1 MNGMAKIT
9 LFISNKHYVSPKIKC
24 LWDKPVNRTA
34 GKRWGAIAGRYQ
46 LTQTNY

>member
-1 MNGMAKIT
+1 MFHLKLNAYGIN
-9 LFISNKHYVSPKIKC
+9 L
-24 LWDKPVNRTA
+24 NRTV